1 MNVPLELS
9 FRHIEKTADLE
20 SLIRE
25 RVEKLEQ
32 VCDYLS
38 SCRVS
43 LDRIHHVPR
52 RGSPYRVRVDLT
64 VPPGHELVATR
75 EPGEGDAE
83 DVLHSIIREVFD
95 AAQRQLKELVHKQR
109 GKLKSHPDQEVVAI
123 VTRLYPEEGYG
134 FIRTID
140 GREIYFHRNSVVNEE
155 FEALSEGTGVH
166 FEEELGEEGPQAT
179 SVKVIGRTGR

>member
-1 MNVPLELS
+1 MNVPLEMS
-9 FRHIEKTADLE
+9 FGHIEKNDELE

-25 RVEKLEQ
+25 KAGKLERM
-32 VCDYLS
+32 CDYLS

-43 LDRIHHVPR
+43 IDKIKHVPR

-64 VPPGHELVATR
+64 IPPGHEIVATR
-75 EPGEGDAE
+75 EPGEGEAG
-83 DVLHSIIREVFD
+83 DVLHSIIREVFE
-95 AAQRQLKELVHKQR
+95 AARRQLKELVQRQR

-123 VTRLYPEEGYG
+123 VTRLYPEKGYG
-134 FIRTID
+134 FIKTTD

-155 FEALSEGTGVH
+155 FETLSEGTGVH
-166 FEEELGEEGPQAT
+166 FEEELGEKGPQAT